1 MHEEYLPLVFR
12 WGGIESSDCLCA
24 YGLMRAVYFL
34 QPTLSSSNS
43 SCWSFESV
51 LLLTPV
57 NYHLSMNCLNPPSLR
72 FHHSELARRSL
83 LPTAVQILNSFDPM
97 LALWSTPSGG
107 GHPPLQNPLQTNG
120 GTPDNESST
129 PALILGFIYI

>member
-1 MHEEYLPLVFR
+1 MFR
-12 WGGIESSDCLCA
+12 WVGIESSDCLCA
-24 YGLMRAVYFL
+24 YGLMRAVYFFFSWL
-34 QPTLSSSNS
+34 FKFQLLE
-43 SCWSFESV
+43 FESL

-83 LPTAVQILNSFDPM
+83 LPAAVQILNSFDPT

-120 GTPDNESST
+120 STPDNESST
-129 PALILGFIYI
+129 PALILAFIYI